1 MLLNVTRE
9 YILKIGVREAFLKVF
24 KGLFNHENRMRPLY
38 KVAFDQENRIRVL
51 EGRAQ
56 ITEAAF
62 LAAID
67 DLDQVTKRQFI
78 TALKNL

>member
-9 YILKIGVREAFLKVF
+9 YILKIGAREAFLKAF